1 MLKTNF
7 IFSIINNISNFLKKI
22 KLESLYG
29 FSLYELFRLY
39 FTGILKG
46 AISTR
51 AGSISFSF
59 FMAFFPFVLFVL
71 NLIPFFPIENFDK
84 IFLDLLE
91 SLLPQESTVF
101 FHDIFLDINTNKRS
115 GLLSSTLFFSIILI
129 GNGVN
134 SVFEGFSDSYH
145 VEFSRNFIKQ
155 YLYAIMVGFILVL
168 VVLFATVISI
178 FFDFLIAKNISIISY
193 LFVYFKYIFLILNVA
208 IVFIIPNIDFVFI
221 DHLSPF
227 ILALLFSVTILF
239 TLGNNSIHIN
249 DNLWFSKLGIYTYGL
264 YLYHTIIVL
273 LLIQIFKSLSYSN
286 WYLLAITSLIMTIG
300 ASIISYHL
308 FEKQF
313 LKLKRHFY

>member
-1 MLKTNF
+1 MGLLKTNF
-7 IFSIINNISNFLKKI
+7 IFSIITNVSNFLKKI
-22 KLESLYG
+22 KLQSLYG
-29 FSLYELFRLY
+29 FSLYELFSLY

-101 FHDIFLDINTNKRS
+101 FHDIFLDINSNKRS
-115 GLLSSTLFFSIILI
+115 GLLSSTLLFSIILI

-168 VVLFATVISI
+168 VVLFATVMSI
-178 FFDFLIAKNISIISY
+178 FFDFLITKNISIISY
-193 LFVYFKYIFLILNVA
+193 FFVYFKYIFLIIVALIAFSSLYFFGTIQGRNLQFISPGSIMTTFLLIITTYFFGLYIENFSNYNELYGSIGALIIMMLYMWINSISLLLGFELNV
-208 IVFIIPNIDFVFI
+208 V
-221 DHLSPF
+221 
-227 ILALLFSVTILF
+227 
-239 TLGNNSIHIN
+239 
-249 DNLWFSKLGIYTYGL
+249 IY
-264 YLYHTIIVL
+264 
-273 LLIQIFKSLSYSN
+273 
-286 WYLLAITSLIMTIG
+286 
-300 ASIISYHL
+300 
-308 FEKQF
+308 
-313 LKLKRHFY
+313 KLKNN

>member
-193 LFVYFKYIFLILNVA
+193 LFVYFKYIFLIIVALIAFSSLYFFGTIHGSNLKFISPGSIMTTFLLITTTYFFGLYIENFSNYNELYGSIGALIIMMLYIWINSISLLLGFELNV
-208 IVFIIPNIDFVFI
+208 V
-221 DHLSPF
+221 
-227 ILALLFSVTILF
+227 
-239 TLGNNSIHIN
+239 
-249 DNLWFSKLGIYTYGL
+249 IY
-264 YLYHTIIVL
+264 
-273 LLIQIFKSLSYSN
+273 
-286 WYLLAITSLIMTIG
+286 
-300 ASIISYHL
+300 
-308 FEKQF
+308 
-313 LKLKRHFY
+313 KLKNN

>member
-193 LFVYFKYIFLILNVA
+193 LFVYFKYIFLIIVALIAFSSLYFFGTIHGSNLKFISPGSIMTTFLLIITTYFLGLYIENFSNYNELYGSIGALIIMMLYIWINSISLLLGFELNV
-208 IVFIIPNIDFVFI
+208 V
-221 DHLSPF
+221 
-227 ILALLFSVTILF
+227 
-239 TLGNNSIHIN
+239 
-249 DNLWFSKLGIYTYGL
+249 IY
-264 YLYHTIIVL
+264 
-273 LLIQIFKSLSYSN
+273 
-286 WYLLAITSLIMTIG
+286 
-300 ASIISYHL
+300 
-308 FEKQF
+308 
-313 LKLKRHFY
+313 KLKNN